1 MDYKYDLVCIGS
13 GPAGQRAAVQACK
26 LGKKVALIEKS
37 NDVGGICLHTG
48 TIPSKTFREAVLLQS
63 SKTKVKN
70 INGLTDKSLDQLF
83 QDVQKIIDN
92 EVMVNNDQLS
102 RNDVHVFHGEAV
114 FLNTKEILVKS
125 EKDNIK
131 LQSEFFLIS
140 VGANAIKPQGLSLNK
155 KDIITSDE
163 IFNLK
168 VIPKSLSII
177 GCGVIGIEYASMF
190 AKLGVEVTII
200 DGRDRPLEFL
210 DSEILDELIIQI
222 KKIGVVFKLNENVKD
237 IEIIKDEQR
246 AVLIHLKSGKKV
258 LSELAILCAGR
269 KGSTENL
276 NLEKVNVN
284 VDDRDRI
291 IVDKKF
297 RSSTKNIFA
306 AGDVIGFPSL
316 AATSFEQGRLA
327 SLHMFKKNTNLMSP
341 NFPVGIY
348 SIPEVSMV
356 GQNEN
361 QLIAKNI
368 PYETGIARY
377 KEISRGNILDDKVGL
392 LKLIVHRDTKQILG
406 VHILGTNATE
416 LIHIGQCAIELEG
429 GLEYFLNSVFN
440 YPTLAECYK
449 VAALDVSN
457 KLFL

>member
-70 INGLTDKSLDQLF
+70 IDGLTDKSLDQLF

-102 RNDVHVFHGEAV
+102 RNDVHVFYGEAV
-114 FLNTKEILVKS
+114 FLNTKEILVKL

-140 VGANAIKPQGLSLNK
+140 VGANAIKPKGLSLNK
-155 KDIITSDE
+155 KNIITSDE

-222 KKIGVVFKLNENVKD
+222 KKMGVVFKLNENVKD

-246 AVLIHLKSGKKV
+246 AVLIHLKSGKRV

-284 VDDRDRI
+284 VDDRGRI

-361 QLIAKNI
+361 QLIEKNI

-392 LKLIVHRDTKQILG
+392 LKLIVHRDTKKILG

-416 LIHIGQCAIELEG
+416 LIHIGQCTIELEG

-449 VAALDVSN
+449 VAALNVSN
-457 KLFL
+457 KL

>member
-70 INGLTDKSLDQLF
+70 IDGLADKSLDQLF

-92 EVMVNNDQLS
+92 EIMVNNDQLS

-246 AVLIHLKSGKKV
+246 AVLIHLKSGKRV

-284 VDDRDRI
+284 VDDRGRI

-457 KLFL
+457 KLYL

>member
-70 INGLTDKSLDQLF
+70 IDGLTDKSLDQLF

-125 EKDNIK
+125 EKDNLK

-155 KDIITSDE
+155 KNIITSDE

-222 KKIGVVFKLNENVKD
+222 KKMGVVFKLNENVKD

-284 VDDRDRI
+284 VDDRGRI

-361 QLIAKNI
+361 QLIEKNV

-449 VAALDVSN
+449 VAALNVSN
-457 KLFL
+457 KLYL

>member
-168 VIPKSLSII
+168 AIPRSLSII

>member
-70 INGLTDKSLDQLF
+70 IDGLTDKSLDQLF

-140 VGANAIKPQGLSLNK
+140 VGANAIKPQGLLLNK

-222 KKIGVVFKLNENVKD
+222 KKMGVVFKLNENVKD

-457 KLFL
+457 KLYL

>member
-70 INGLTDKSLDQLF
+70 IDGLTDKSLDQLF

-155 KDIITSDE
+155 KNIITSDE

-222 KKIGVVFKLNENVKD
+222 KKMGVVFKLNENVKD

-276 NLEKVNVN
+276 NLEKVNVD
-284 VDDRDRI
+284 VDDRGRI

-361 QLIAKNI
+361 QLIEKKV

-449 VAALDVSN
+449 VAALNVSN
-457 KLFL
+457 KLYL

>member
-70 INGLTDKSLDQLF
+70 IDGLTDKSLDQLF

-222 KKIGVVFKLNENVKD
+222 KKMGVVFKLNENVKD

-284 VDDRDRI
+284 VDDRNRI

-457 KLFL
+457 KLYL

>member
-70 INGLTDKSLDQLF
+70 IDGLTDKSLDQLF

-92 EVMVNNDQLS
+92 EVIVNNDQLS

-222 KKIGVVFKLNENVKD
+222 KKMGVVFKLNENVKD
-237 IEIIKDEQR
+237 MEVIKDEQR

-284 VDDRDRI
+284 VDDRGRI

-361 QLIAKNI
+361 QLIEKNV

-457 KLFL
+457 KLYL

>member
-37 NDVGGICLHTG
+37 NYVGGICLHTG

-140 VGANAIKPQGLSLNK
+140 VGANAIKPQGLLLNK

-222 KKIGVVFKLNENVKD
+222 KKMGVVFKLNENVKD

-284 VDDRDRI
+284 VDDRNRI

-457 KLFL
+457 KLYL

>member
-70 INGLTDKSLDQLF
+70 IDGLTDKSLDQLF

-222 KKIGVVFKLNENVKD
+222 KKMGVVFKLNENVQD

-284 VDDRDRI
+284 VDDRNRV

-457 KLFL
+457 KLYL

>member
-70 INGLTDKSLDQLF
+70 IDGLTDKSLDQLF

-155 KDIITSDE
+155 KNIITSDE

-222 KKIGVVFKLNENVKD
+222 KKMGVVFKLNENVKD
-237 IEIIKDEQR
+237 IEVIKDEQR

-284 VDDRDRI
+284 VDDRGRI

-361 QLIAKNI
+361 QLIEKNV

-449 VAALDVSN
+449 VAALNVSN
-457 KLFL
+457 KLYL

>member
-70 INGLTDKSLDQLF
+70 IDGLTDKSLDQLF

-222 KKIGVVFKLNENVKD
+222 KKMGVVFKLNENVKD
-237 IEIIKDEQR
+237 MEVIKDEQR

-284 VDDRDRI
+284 VDDRGRI

-361 QLIAKNI
+361 QLIEKNV

-457 KLFL
+457 KLYL

>member
-70 INGLTDKSLDQLF
+70 IDGLTDKSLDQLF

-155 KDIITSDE
+155 KNIITSDE

-222 KKIGVVFKLNENVKD
+222 KKMGVVFKLNENVKD
-237 IEIIKDEQR
+237 IEVIKDEQR

-284 VDDRDRI
+284 VDDRGRI

-361 QLIAKNI
+361 QLIEKNV

-416 LIHIGQCAIELEG
+416 LIHIGQCTIELEG

-449 VAALDVSN
+449 VAALNVSN
-457 KLFL
+457 KLYL

>member
-63 SKTKVKN
+63 SNTTVKN
-70 INGLTDKSLDQLF
+70 IDGLTDKSLDQLF

-114 FLNTKEILVKS
+114 FLNTKEILVKL

-210 DSEILDELIIQI
+210 DSEILDELIIQM
-222 KKIGVVFKLNENVKD
+222 KKIGVVFKLNENVND

-246 AVLIHLKSGKKV
+246 TVLIHLKSGKRV

-361 QLIAKNI
+361 QLIEKNI

-392 LKLIVHRDTKQILG
+392 LKMIIHRDTKKILG

-416 LIHIGQCAIELEG
+416 LIHIGQCTIELKG

-449 VAALDVSN
+449 VAALNVSN
-457 KLFL
+457 KL

>member
-70 INGLTDKSLDQLF
+70 IDGLTDKSLDQLF

-92 EVMVNNDQLS
+92 EVKVNNDQLS

-114 FLNTKEILVKS
+114 FLNTKEILVKL

-140 VGANAIKPQGLSLNK
+140 VGANAIKPKGLSLNK

-222 KKIGVVFKLNENVKD
+222 KKMGVVFKLNENVKD

-246 AVLIHLKSGKKV
+246 AVLIHLKSGKRV

-457 KLFL
+457 KLYL

>member
-70 INGLTDKSLDQLF
+70 IDGLTDKSLDQLF

-155 KDIITSDE
+155 KNIITSDE

-222 KKIGVVFKLNENVKD
+222 KKMGVVFKLNENVKD

-246 AVLIHLKSGKKV
+246 VVLIHLKSGKKV

-284 VDDRDRI
+284 VDDRGRI

>member
-70 INGLTDKSLDQLF
+70 IDGLTDKSLDQLF

-140 VGANAIKPQGLSLNK
+140 VGANAIKPKGLSLNK

-222 KKIGVVFKLNENVKD
+222 KKMGVVFKLNENVKD

-246 AVLIHLKSGKKV
+246 AVLIHLKSGKRV

-284 VDDRDRI
+284 VDDRGRI

-361 QLIAKNI
+361 QLIEKNI

-392 LKLIVHRDTKQILG
+392 LKLIVHRDTKKILG

-416 LIHIGQCAIELEG
+416 LIHIGQCTIELEG

-449 VAALDVSN
+449 VAALNVSN
-457 KLFL
+457 KLNI

>member
-70 INGLTDKSLDQLF
+70 IDGLTDKSLDQLF

-131 LQSEFFLIS
+131 LQSEFFLLS

-155 KDIITSDE
+155 KNIITSDE

-222 KKIGVVFKLNENVKD
+222 KKMGVVFKLNENVKD

-284 VDDRDRI
+284 VDDRGRI

-361 QLIAKNI
+361 QLIEKNV

-449 VAALDVSN
+449 VAALNVSN
-457 KLFL
+457 KLYL

>member
-70 INGLTDKSLDQLF
+70 IDGLTDKSLDQLF

-140 VGANAIKPQGLSLNK
+140 VGANAIKPKGLSLNK

-222 KKIGVVFKLNENVKD
+222 KKMGVVFKLNENVKD

-246 AVLIHLKSGKKV
+246 AVLIHLKSGKRV

-284 VDDRDRI
+284 VDDRGRI

-361 QLIAKNI
+361 QLIEKNI

-392 LKLIVHRDTKQILG
+392 LKLIVHRDTKKILG

-416 LIHIGQCAIELEG
+416 LIHIGQCTIELEG

-449 VAALDVSN
+449 VAALNVSN
-457 KLFL
+457 KL

>member
-63 SKTKVKN
+63 SKTTVKN
-70 INGLTDKSLDQLF
+70 IDGLTDKSLDQLF

-125 EKDNIK
+125 EKGNIK
-131 LQSEFFLIS
+131 LQSKFFLIS

-155 KDIITSDE
+155 KNIITSDE

-222 KKIGVVFKLNENVKD
+222 KKMGVVFKLNENVKD

-316 AATSFEQGRLA
+316 AAASFEQGRLA

-361 QLIAKNI
+361 QLIEKNI

-392 LKLIVHRDTKQILG
+392 LKLIVHRDTKKILG

-416 LIHIGQCAIELEG
+416 LIHIGQCTIELEG

-449 VAALDVSN
+449 VAALNVSN
-457 KLFL
+457 KL

>member
-37 NDVGGICLHTG
+37 NYVGGICLHTG

-114 FLNTKEILVKS
+114 FLNTKEIFVKS
-125 EKDNIK
+125 EKENIK

-140 VGANAIKPQGLSLNK
+140 VGANAIKPQGLLLNK

-222 KKIGVVFKLNENVKD
+222 KKMGVVFKLNENVKD

-284 VDDRDRI
+284 VDDRNRI

-457 KLFL
+457 KLYL

>member
-70 INGLTDKSLDQLF
+70 IDGLTDKSLDQLF

-155 KDIITSDE
+155 KNIITSDE

-222 KKIGVVFKLNENVKD
+222 KKMGVVFKLNENVKD

-284 VDDRDRI
+284 VDDRGRI

-449 VAALDVSN
+449 VAALNVSN
-457 KLFL
+457 KLYL

>member
-1 MDYKYDLVCIGS
+1 MDYRYDLVCIGS
-13 GPAGQRAAVQACK
+13 GPAGQRAAVQASK
-26 LGKKVALIEKS
+26 LGKKVALVEKS
-37 NDVGGICLHTG
+37 SCVGGICLHTG
-48 TIPSKTFREAVLLQS
+48 TIPSKTFREAVLKQS
-63 SKTKVKN
+63 LKTKVNN
-70 INGLTDKSLDQLF
+70 IHGITEKSLEQIF
-83 QDVQKIIDN
+83 QDVQIIIDK
-92 EVMVNNDQLS
+92 EVLVNNDQLS
-102 RNDVHVFHGEAV
+102 RNDVHVFHGEAA
-114 FLNTKEILVKS
+114 FLNPNEILVKS
-125 EKDNIK
+125 KKQNIK

-140 VGANAIKPQGLSLNK
+140 VGANAIKPKGLSLNK
-155 KDIITSDE
+155 KNVITSDE
-163 IFNLK
+163 IFDLK

-210 DSEILDELIIQI
+210 DTEILDELINQM
-222 KKIGVVFKLNENVKD
+222 KKIGVIFQLNENVKD
-237 IEIIKDEQR
+237 IEDINDQQR
-246 AVLIHLKSGKKV
+246 GVLIHLKSGKKI

-269 KGSTENL
+269 KGATENL

-284 VDDRDRI
+284 LDDRGRI
-291 IVDKKF
+291 IVDRKF
-297 RSSTKNIFA
+297 RSSSKNIFA

-327 SLHMFKKNTNLMSP
+327 SLYMFKNNINLMSP

-356 GQNEN
+356 GKNEN
-361 QLIAKNI
+361 QLIEENT

-377 KEISRGNILDDKVGL
+377 KEISRGNILDDKVGV

-429 GLEYFLNSVFN
+429 RLEYFLNSVFN

-449 VAALDVSN
+449 VAALNVSN
-457 KLFL
+457 KLYI

>member
-222 KKIGVVFKLNENVKD
+222 KKMGVVFKLNENVKD

-361 QLIAKNI
+361 QLIEKNI

-457 KLFL
+457 KLYL

>member
-70 INGLTDKSLDQLF
+70 IDGLTDKSLDQLF

-284 VDDRDRI
+284 VDDRGRI

-457 KLFL
+457 KLYL

>member
-70 INGLTDKSLDQLF
+70 IDGLTDKSLDQLF

-140 VGANAIKPQGLSLNK
+140 VGANAIKPKGLSLNK
-155 KDIITSDE
+155 KNIITSDE

-222 KKIGVVFKLNENVKD
+222 KKMGVVFKLNENVKD

-246 AVLIHLKSGKKV
+246 AVLIHLKSGKRV

-361 QLIAKNI
+361 QLIEKNI

-392 LKLIVHRDTKQILG
+392 LKMIVHRDTKKILG

-416 LIHIGQCAIELEG
+416 LIHIGQCTIELEG

-449 VAALDVSN
+449 VAALNVSN
-457 KLFL
+457 KL

>member
-222 KKIGVVFKLNENVKD
+222 KKMGVVFKLNENVKD

>member
-70 INGLTDKSLDQLF
+70 IDGLTDKSLDQLF

-246 AVLIHLKSGKKV
+246 AVLIHLKSGKRV

-284 VDDRDRI
+284 VDDRGRI

-457 KLFL
+457 KLYL

>member
-70 INGLTDKSLDQLF
+70 IDGLTDKSLDQLF

-222 KKIGVVFKLNENVKD
+222 KKMGVVFKLNENVQD

-246 AVLIHLKSGKKV
+246 AVLIHLKSGKRV

-457 KLFL
+457 KLYL

>member
-70 INGLTDKSLDQLF
+70 IDGLTDKSLDQLF
-83 QDVQKIIDN
+83 KDVQKIIDN

-155 KDIITSDE
+155 KNIITSDE

-222 KKIGVVFKLNENVKD
+222 KKMGVVFKLNENVKD

-284 VDDRDRI
+284 VDDRGRI

-361 QLIAKNI
+361 QLIEKNV

-449 VAALDVSN
+449 VAALNVSN
-457 KLFL
+457 KLYL

>member
-70 INGLTDKSLDQLF
+70 IDGLTDKSLDQLF

-155 KDIITSDE
+155 KNIITSDE

-222 KKIGVVFKLNENVKD
+222 KKMGVVFKLNENVKD

-284 VDDRDRI
+284 VDDRARI

-361 QLIAKNI
+361 QLIEKNV

-449 VAALDVSN
+449 VAALNVSN
-457 KLFL
+457 KLYL

>member
-70 INGLTDKSLDQLF
+70 IDGLTDKSLDQLF

-114 FLNTKEILVKS
+114 FLNIKEILVKS
-125 EKDNIK
+125 EKENIK

-140 VGANAIKPQGLSLNK
+140 VGANAIKPNGLSLNK
-155 KDIITSDE
+155 KNIITSDE

-222 KKIGVVFKLNENVKD
+222 KKMGVVFKLNENVKD

-284 VDDRDRI
+284 VDDRGRI

-361 QLIAKNI
+361 QLIEKNV

-449 VAALDVSN
+449 VAALNVSN
-457 KLFL
+457 KLYM

>member
-70 INGLTDKSLDQLF
+70 IDGLTDKSLDQLF

-222 KKIGVVFKLNENVKD
+222 KKMGVVFKLNENVKD

-246 AVLIHLKSGKKV
+246 VVLIHLKSGKKV

-284 VDDRDRI
+284 VDDRGRI

-361 QLIAKNI
+361 QLIEKNI

-457 KLFL
+457 KLYL

>member
-70 INGLTDKSLDQLF
+70 IDGLTDKSLDQLF

-222 KKIGVVFKLNENVKD
+222 KKMGVVFKLNENVKD

-246 AVLIHLKSGKKV
+246 VVLIHLKSGKKV

-284 VDDRDRI
+284 VDDRGRI

-457 KLFL
+457 KLYL

>member
-63 SKTKVKN
+63 SKTTVKN
-70 INGLTDKSLDQLF
+70 IDGLTDKSLDQLF

-92 EVMVNNDQLS
+92 EIMVNNDQLS

-114 FLNTKEILVKS
+114 FLNTKEILVKL
-125 EKDNIK
+125 EKYNIK

-140 VGANAIKPQGLSLNK
+140 VGANAIKPKGLSLNK
-155 KDIITSDE
+155 KNIITSDE

-210 DSEILDELIIQI
+210 DLEILDELIIQM
-222 KKIGVVFKLNENVKD
+222 KKMGVVFKLNENVKD
-237 IEIIKDEQR
+237 IEIVKDKQR
-246 AVLIHLKSGKKV
+246 AVLIHLKSGKRV

-284 VDDRDRI
+284 VDDRGRI

-361 QLIAKNI
+361 QLIEKNI

-392 LKLIVHRDTKQILG
+392 LKLIVHRDTKKILG

-416 LIHIGQCAIELEG
+416 LIHIGQCTIELGG

-449 VAALDVSN
+449 VAALNVSN
-457 KLFL
+457 KL